1 MMNAPDF
8 EGLLKRRM
16 GLDSAS
22 IGSSAVERAVQ
33 ARMHSRQLSEQQ
45 AYWELLQASP
55 SELQQLVE
63 AVVVPETWFFRHRE
77 SFSWLA
83 KIGVEHWLQSQA
95 GNALRIL
102 SLPCSTGEEPYSIA
116 MALLDAGVPASR
128 FHIDAIDISERAL
141 EYAAAAAYGK
151 NSFRGSDLGFRD
163 RYFTPTPA
171 GYQLGKPVSDC
182 VHFQQGN
189 LFDSIF
195 LFGAA
200 SYDLIFCRN
209 LLIYFDSATQERAVG
224 VLSKLLSVGGT
235 FFVGPSEGNLLL
247 DQGYVSAKA
256 PLSFAFRRENAA
268 SQAQAAAVRQLA
280 PRPTVTHAR
289 APNAQPRHA
298 EARAIYPAT
307 ANVEIEQIRSL
318 ADRGHVADAARLCED
333 YLRDHGS
340 SAEGLHLFGVIRDA
354 TGKHDEAAA
363 YYRKTLYL
371 DPNHH
376 DALAHLALLLER
388 QGDNAGARLLNER
401 VRRLEQRQ
409 GG

>member
-1 MMNAPDF
+1 MNAPGF

-22 IGSSAVERAVQ
+22 IGSSAVERAVK
-33 ARMHSRQLSEQQ
+33 ARMRSRGLSDQQ
-45 AYWELLQASP
+45 AYWELIQASP
-55 SELQQLVE
+55 LELQELVE
-63 AVVVPETWFFRHRE
+63 AVIVPETWFFRHRE

-83 KIGVEHWLQSQA
+83 RIGREHWSQNLA
-95 GNALRIL
+95 RNALRIL

-116 MALLDAGVPASR
+116 MALLDAELPANC
-128 FHIDAIDISERAL
+128 FHVDAIDISERAL
-141 EYAAAAAYGK
+141 EHAATAVYGR

-163 RYFTPTPA
+163 RYFTPTAA
-171 GYQLGKPVSDC
+171 GYQLGKSVSER
-182 VHFQQGN
+182 VRFQQGN
-189 LFDSIF
+189 LLDPRF
-195 LFGAA
+195 LLGAA

-209 LLIYFDSATQERAVG
+209 LLIYFDTATQERAVG

-256 PLSFAFRRENAA
+256 PLSFAFRRESAA
-268 SQAQAAAVRQLA
+268 SQTHAAAVRQLA
-280 PRPTVTHAR
+280 PRPTVTRTRVHI
-289 APNAQPRHA
+289 PQPRHA
-298 EARAIYPAT
+298 ETRAT
-307 ANVEIEQIRSL
+307 ATADVEIAQIRSL
-318 ADRGHVADAARLCED
+318 ADRGHIADAARLCED
-333 YLRDHGS
+333 YLHDHGS

-388 QGDNAGARLLNER
+388 QGDNAGAKLLNER

-409 GG
+409 AG